1 VEVVAGD
8 IVRDLLLVLGV
19 SGVAVEDLLKLEEQV
34 VQDTIVAEQDK
45 VL

>member
-1 VEVVAGD
+1 VVVVAGD

-19 SGVAVEDLLKLEEQV
+19 LGAAVEDLLKLEEQV
-34 VQDTIVAEQDK
+34 VQDTIVVEQDK

>member
-1 VEVVAGD
+1 
-8 IVRDLLLVLGV
+8 LLVLGV

-34 VQDTIVAEQDK
+34 VQDTIVVEQDK